1 LIVPKKKILIIENS
15 KNVTG
20 ALKSITRS
28 SHDLTRYFQF
38 SFIIPRGSNGKFWIV
53 NKGFTDVMEL
63 PMRELRRD
71 IWSIITYLPS
81 LLVNAIRLNNI
92 VKKNHIDILHVNDV
106 YNLLPVAIRLLG
118 SSIPYICHFR
128 FLPDRFPALLLKLWM
143 KFHLRFASAI
153 VAVSEKVRVQLPT
166 HPKIIVIHNELPIEE
181 RYAGVPLRHTG
192 GSHYFLYLSHFIQGK
207 GQNFAIKA
215 FAAIHKQIPGWR
227 LRFVGGDMGL
237 EKNRKYRNDLIEMAK
252 SLDIIELIE
261 WSDFVE
267 DVEFEYKAADVVLN
281 FSESESFS
289 ITCLEAQ
296 FFGRPL
302 VATDCGGPAEIIENH
317 VTGILVP
324 NRGVDEMSE
333 AMRMLAQDEKLR
345 SRLAEAAR
353 NIVREKF
360 CVQNTSYR
368 LKSVYD
374 RVLATIQ

>member
-1 LIVPKKKILIIENS
+1 
-15 KNVTG
+15 
-20 ALKSITRS
+20 
-28 SHDLTRYFQF
+28 
-38 SFIIPRGSNGKFWIV
+38 
-53 NKGFTDVMEL
+53 
-63 PMRELRRD
+63 
-71 IWSIITYLPS
+71 
-81 LLVNAIRLNNI
+81 
-92 VKKNHIDILHVNDV
+92 
-106 YNLLPVAIRLLG
+106 
-118 SSIPYICHFR
+118 
-128 FLPDRFPALLLKLWM
+128 
-143 KFHLRFASAI
+143 
-153 VAVSEKVRVQLPT
+153 
-166 HPKIIVIHNELPIEE
+166 
-181 RYAGVPLRHTG
+181 
-192 GSHYFLYLSHFIQGK
+192 
-207 GQNFAIKA
+207 
-215 FAAIHKQIPGWR
+215 
-227 LRFVGGDMGL
+227 MGL

-252 SLDIIELIE
+252 SLDIVELIE